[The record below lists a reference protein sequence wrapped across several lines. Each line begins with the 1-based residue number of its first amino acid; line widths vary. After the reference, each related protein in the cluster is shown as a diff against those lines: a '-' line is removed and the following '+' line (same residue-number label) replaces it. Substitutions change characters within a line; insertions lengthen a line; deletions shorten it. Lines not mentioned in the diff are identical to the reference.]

1 MKSVTAEGGRNHS
14 PGKEINKR
22 LDVLAC
28 GAAVCGRTVNE
39 VLVKQMAK
47 TITINKEI
55 INFSDCY
62 DFEKVF
68 TYMHL
73 WESYKKCKKG
83 VNWKASTHKFTAN
96 APLYIFRLYV
106 ALMTGKFKSP
116 GFYEFD
122 IFERGKRRHIKSVR
136 IEERI
141 VQRCLCDYC
150 IVPVLSRSFIY
161 DNGATLKNKGYDF
174 AINRVHVHLQQHIR
188 EHGAKGYVLLFDF
201 SKFFDNIS
209 HEEIKS
215 VLREKFR
222 DQRILKLIF
231 HFIDAFGDIGLGL
244 GSQISQVLALAAGNK
259 LDHFIKE
266 QLRVKHYVRYMDD
279 GWLLHE
285 SKEFLQQCLE
295 RIKEKCKEYG
305 LVLNE
310 RKTHIVKLER
320 GFTFLKVKYF
330 VTETGKIIRKISAE
344 SVTRE
349 RRKLKKLKNR
359 LDCNLLTFMDAAQSY
374 KSWDGHASR
383 FDSHKTRQSMDNL
396 FTDLFLRS
404 DQQNEVL

>member
-1 MKSVTAEGGRNHS
+1 
-14 PGKEINKR
+14 
-22 LDVLAC
+22 
-28 GAAVCGRTVNE
+28 
-39 VLVKQMAK
+39 
-47 TITINKEI
+47 
-55 INFSDCY
+55 
-62 DFEKVF
+62 
-68 TYMHL
+68 
-73 WESYKKCKKG
+73 
-83 VNWKASTHKFTAN
+83 
-96 APLYIFRLYV
+96 
-106 ALMTGKFKSP
+106 MTGKFKSP

-122 IFERGKRRHIKSVR
+122 IFERGKHRHIKSVR
-136 IEERI
+136 IEERV

-188 EHGAKGYVLLFDF
+188 EHGANGYVLLFDF

-310 RKTHIVKLER
+310 RKTHIVKLAR

-359 LDCNLLTFMDAAQSY
+359 LDRNLLAFMDAAQSY

-383 FDSHKTRQSMDNL
+383 FDSHKTRQSMNDL

-404 DQQNEVL
+404 DQQNEVLQN